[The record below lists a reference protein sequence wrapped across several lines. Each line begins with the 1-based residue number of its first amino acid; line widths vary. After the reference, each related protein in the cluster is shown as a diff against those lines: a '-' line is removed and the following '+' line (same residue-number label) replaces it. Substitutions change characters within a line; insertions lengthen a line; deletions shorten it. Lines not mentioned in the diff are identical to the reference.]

1 MKSRTNF
8 TMICVECKYEVPCT
22 YYKYKG
28 DYIKLAV
35 CPHCHQIVDQYVEY
49 DNVLLFLDL
58 VLVKPQAYR
67 HVCYNVMENQM
78 AIEGVKKGQ
87 TSTVTMTQK
96 FQMFGNLARFIVM
109 MILFEVYLSWAYEEK
124 KPTHS
129 IIYQFILSRDTY
141 IQYISFV
148 FKSIINHVVFN
159 VTLQWVFF
167 NFLGWKNLINQN
179 LNHEYQT
186 SYYRASLLS
195 CVLVA
200 NSIKLLPILMLIWP
214 YDQTV
219 QWQKI
224 VGGLAVVNII
234 EALKNITNLSYF
246 KIILTVSLCI
256 LVEQVI
262 SIGIA
267 SLTISYY
274 TNYDVYDIFINN
286 YQEIISDI
294 SFYINL

>member
-1 MKSRTNF
+1 
-8 TMICVECKYEVPCT
+8 MICVECKYQVPCT

-35 CPHCHQIVDQYVEY
+35 CHHCHQIVDQYIEY

-58 VLVKPQAYR
+58 VLMKPQAYR
-67 HVCYNVMENQM
+67 HVCYNVIENQM
-78 AIEGVKKGQ
+78 EVVKGQ
-87 TSTVTMTQK
+87 TTPPTMKQRIK
-96 FQMFGNLARFIVM
+96 MFGNLARFIIM

-129 IIYQFILSRDTY
+129 IIYQFILSKDTY
-141 IQYISFV
+141 IQYISFI
-148 FKSIINHVVFN
+148 FKLIVNHVVFN
-159 VTLQWVFF
+159 VTLQWIFF
-167 NFLGWKNLINQN
+167 QFLGWKNLVNQN
-179 LNHEYQT
+179 IQSFNQT
-186 SYYRASLLS
+186 LYYRASLLS
-195 CVLVA
+195 CILVA

-246 KIILTVSLCI
+246 KIILTVGFCI
-256 LVEQVI
+256 LIEELI
-262 SIGIA
+262 SIGLA
-267 SLTISYY
+267 SLVISYY
-274 TNYDVYDIFINN
+274 TNHDVYDIFINN
-286 YQEIISDI
+286 YQEMISDI